1 MPEDDYLD
9 FYAPQQNQISY
20 QSYQFSSY
28 QYFLSVPISSYQ
40 FLSVFLSVP
49 ISQLCPPAKSNFL
62 SVSVSV
68 LDGSST
74 LSGEIG
80 IVFSGPERFELPA
93 VWPNPTR
100 GSTQLSLR
108 LRGNAGVELVIFN
121 MLGQRVRRIEAGML
135 SAGDHLL
142 RWEGRD
148 DAGVAL
154 PPGEYLIQARVEGR
168 VEVRRVTLVR

>member
-1 MPEDDYLD
+1 MPPCKIK
-9 FYAPQQNQISY
+9 F
-20 QSYQFSSY
+20 
-28 QYFLSVPISSYQ
+28 PISYQ